1 MELDFDK
8 EIDALLR
15 KARRDSPAA
24 QGAPASRHLDADEMS
39 AFVENAVPDRSRAF
53 YVAHLAD
60 CDFCRRT
67 LVELSSL
74 NTDAAPATASEPAVA
89 TAVAETPW
97 WKRLFV
103 MPNLAYAM
111 GVLVLLFSGLTG
123 YLVLQRSPASRDA
136 QIARVNERETYTS
149 TSNANTAASAVT
161 DTANTSTN
169 SVANTTSNNPL
180 GDVQRSGV
188 AVGTSGVPAESDSRP
203 EGKSETNQAAAAEEP
218 AGVSPAPPPPT
229 TLAATP
235 EQQPSIAAA
244 APLAKAPAKPA
255 KDDKT
260 ERSDDTAVAAGSGEQ
275 LNKKQA
281 EMQDAE
287 KRKVLRAAPLVVG
300 PTQGNAQS
308 QIAQQSTQN
317 NAIYTR
323 RVKGRTF
330 EYRNGVWYDMDYTGG
345 ATTDVHRGTEEF
357 KNLDDG
363 LRSIAGKLD
372 GTIVVIWKGKAY
384 KIQ

>member
-15 KARRDSPAA
+15 KARRDSPVA
-24 QGAPASRHLDADEMS
+24 QGAPQARHLDADELS
-39 AFVENAVPDRSRAF
+39 AFAENALPEKSRAF

-60 CDFCRRT
+60 CDSCRRT
-67 LVELSSL
+67 LVELTAF
-74 NTDAAPATASEPAVA
+74 NTDAASAAASEPAA
-89 TAVAETPW
+89 TVIANAPW
-97 WKRLFV
+97 WRRLFA

-123 YLVLQRSPASRDA
+123 YLVFQRNPAERDS
-136 QIARVNERETYTS
+136 QIARVNERETYSS
-149 TSNANTAASAVT
+149 TSNANAAAT
-161 DTANTSTN
+161 PAMPDTANASTN
-169 SVANTTSNNPL
+169 SAANTTSNNPL

-188 AVGTSGVPAESDSRP
+188 AVGTSGVPAESESRP
-203 EGKSETNQAAAAEEP
+203 EGKNETNPAAAADEP
-218 AGVSPAPPPPT
+218 AAASPPPPPAT
-229 TLAATP
+229 SVATP

-244 APLAKAPAKPA
+244 APVAKAPAKPA

-260 ERSDDTAVAAGSGEQ
+260 ERSADTTLADSGSGEQ

-281 EMQDAE
+281 ETQDAE
-287 KRKVLRAAPLVVG
+287 KRKNLRMAPMIAG

-308 QIAQQSTQN
+308 QIAQQSAQN
-317 NAIYTR
+317 TVIFNR
-323 RVKGRTF
+323 RVKGKTF
-330 EYRNGVWYDMDYTGG
+330 EYRDGVWYDSDYTGG
-345 ATTDVHRGTEEF
+345 ATTNVHRGTEEF
-357 KNLDDG
+357 KKLDDG
-363 LRSIAGKLD
+363 LRSIAGKLE

>member
-39 AFVENAVPDRSRAF
+39 AFVENVVPERSRAF

-60 CDFCRRT
+60 CDSCRRT
-67 LVELSSL
+67 LVELNSL
-74 NTDAAPATASEPAVA
+74 NTDAAPATASEAAAAVA
-89 TAVAETPW
+89 VSEMPW
-97 WKRLFV
+97 WKRLFA

-111 GVLVLLFSGLTG
+111 GVLVLLFSGLMG

-149 TSNANTAASAVT
+149 TSNANTAASAVPE
-161 DTANTSTN
+161 TANTSTD

-188 AVGTSGVPAESDSRP
+188 AVGTSGVPAESESKP
-203 EGKSETNQAAAAEEP
+203 EGNNETNQAATANESAR
-218 AGVSPAPPPPT
+218 VSPPPPPPAT
-229 TLAATP
+229 SVATP

-244 APLAKAPAKPA
+244 APMAKAPAKPA

-260 ERSDDTAVAAGSGEQ
+260 EPYADTTAAGSGEQ
-275 LNKKQA
+275 PNKNQA

-287 KRKVLRAAPLVVG
+287 KRKALRAAPLVVG

-308 QIAQQSTQN
+308 QIAQQSVQN
-317 NAIYTR
+317 NAIFTR
-323 RVKGRTF
+323 TVKGRTF
-330 EYRNGVWYDMDYTGG
+330 EYRNGGWYDRDYTGG
-345 ATTDVHRGTEEF
+345 ATTNVHRGTEEF
-357 KNLDDG
+357 KKLDDG

-372 GTIVVIWKGKAY
+372 GTIVVVWKGKAY